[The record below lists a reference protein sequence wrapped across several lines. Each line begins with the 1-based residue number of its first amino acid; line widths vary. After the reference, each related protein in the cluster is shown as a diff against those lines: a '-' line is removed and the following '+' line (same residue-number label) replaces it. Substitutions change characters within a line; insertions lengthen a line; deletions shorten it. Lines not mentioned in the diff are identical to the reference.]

1 MPNYNPESDTPRS
14 AAAFRPVA
22 MWRRRLA
29 LTVVVGAWVLMPVP
43 AAAQFGLP
51 GVPQVVYDPTA
62 VGKLI
67 TQLRVA
73 QSQLEALR
81 DNMRKL
87 GSYNYRNIDGSLAQ
101 IDAMT
106 RQGQAISYSLANLDA
121 QFRTTFPGSRV
132 SATSSQ
138 RATDI
143 RTQNERTL
151 ATIQGALAAAR
162 LSAQQFAVEASR
174 LQTIKGQIRSARS
187 AQQIAELQ
195 GVVGV
200 HTAEEITLLRQQL
213 ATQNNAQQ
221 VYLANQVNRD
231 LQGAAAA
238 RAFWRPGG
246 STPVRRKDMSVNAVG
261 F

>member
-1 MPNYNPESDTPRS
+1 MSNCPRNPVRS
-14 AAAFRPVA
+14 RSVAPARPTDA
-22 MWRRRLA
+22 SWRALA
-29 LTVVVGAWVLMPVP
+29 LALAVGWMALLPTP

-51 GVPQVVYDPTA
+51 GVPQIVYDPTA
-62 VGKLI
+62 VGKLV

-73 QSQLEALR
+73 QSQLQALR

-87 GSYNYRNIDGSLAQ
+87 GSYNYRNIDGALAQ

-132 SATSSQ
+132 GATSGQ
-138 RATDI
+138 RAADI

-162 LSAQQFAVEASR
+162 LSAQQFAVESAR
-174 LQTIKGQIRSARS
+174 LNAIKRQIRSARS

-213 ATQNNAQQ
+213 AAQNNAQQ